1 MVDVGGKDRTQR
13 VAVARAEI
21 SLAPA
26 TLALLSAKAL
36 PKGDVLAVA
45 KIAGIMAA
53 KKTADLI
60 PLCHPLQLSYV
71 DLRFDVDR
79 ENNRIVIESEVRCA
93 DRTGIEMEALTAVQ
107 IAALTIYDM
116 CKAVQKDI
124 IIGNCR
130 LIYKA
135 GGQGGVYLA
144 SGETPPQCAAKPKRH
159 VQEPSLAAEAALLGS
174 CLPNQA
180 NLDSSARQKIL

>member
-1 MVDVGGKDRTQR
+1 MAGFSHLTEDGDLAMVDVGGKDRTQR

-26 TLALLSAKAL
+26 TLALLSARAL

-60 PLCHPLQLSYV
+60 PFCHPLQLSHV

-93 DRTGIEMEALTAVQ
+93 GRTGIEMEALTAVQ

-124 IIGNCR
+124 VIGNCR
-130 LIYKA
+130 LVYKA

-144 SGETPPQCAAKPKRH
+144 SGETPPQCAQR
-159 VQEPSLAAEAALLGS
+159 QLL
-174 CLPNQA
+174 PM
-180 NLDSSARQKIL
+180 